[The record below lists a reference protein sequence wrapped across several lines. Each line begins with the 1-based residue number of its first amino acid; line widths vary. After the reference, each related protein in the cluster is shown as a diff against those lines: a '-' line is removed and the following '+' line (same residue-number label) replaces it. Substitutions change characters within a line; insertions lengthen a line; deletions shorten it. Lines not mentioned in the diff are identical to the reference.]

1 MANPAVNRPRTVMMG
16 AVALLS
22 LSLLGSLVLMSGAM
36 QNSTRFGALYSVLL
50 ISNSAGLLAFVGLIG
65 INVQRLARQLRA
77 REAGARLTLRMLV
90 IFVALAVLP
99 VTVLYSFS
107 LDFLKRGIDSWFDV
121 QIGQAL
127 ESALELSREALDLR
141 MRDLLS
147 QTEIMAEEFGQGAQE
162 RTPLNLDALHDPGS
176 IVAASSWTP
185 GASALDE
192 MRAHSGADELTLLSS
207 DGEPLA
213 TSSRISELIPHLPSE
228 ALLVQVREGR
238 SYIGLDPLRD
248 GTLFVRAVVNVNVAQ
263 GSGQR
268 RILHALFPISARL
281 NNLAETVE
289 EAYAKYHELAYLR
302 DKLKLSFAMTLTM
315 VLLYSIV
322 TAVWAAFYS
331 ARRLAAP
338 IRDLATG
345 TAAVAAGDYT
355 TSLPVQSNDEM
366 GFLVSSFNDMTR
378 RIGRARVDVETQREY
393 LDTVLRQLSSGVI
406 ALDDSARITTLNDSA
421 CHMLELG
428 PGAVAGAAFIEICHA
443 DDHLLPLA
451 EAIAPL
457 IAEQRRQWQEQITI
471 FASDGRRV
479 LMCRGTALA
488 AEGDAARGYVIVF
501 ENITAIIQGQR
512 DAAWSEVARRLA
524 HEIKNPLTPIQLAAE
539 RLRQKYLK
547 KLSAEDGETLER
559 LTSTIVQQVET
570 MKAIVNTFSDYA
582 KTPTISRGAV
592 DINALLC
599 GVVELLRSAQPEAIV
614 ETHLAPDLPA
624 ISGDAARLRQ
634 VMNNLIKNAFEAS
647 PAGENAHII
656 IATSTTQYAQADH
669 VEIRIEDRGE
679 GVTEQLLQNI
689 FEPYVS
695 TKARGTGLGLAIVK
709 KIVEEHNGVVTLRNN
724 QGPGA
729 VAIIRLPL
737 DIEPALTEVRL
748 VKDAV

>member
-1 MANPAVNRPRTVMMG
+1 MLG

-36 QNSTRFGALYSVLL
+36 QNSTKFGALYSVLL
-50 ISNSAGLLAFVGLIG
+50 LSNTAGLLTFVALIG
-65 INVQRLARQLRA
+65 INVRRLARQLRT
-77 REAGARLTLRMLV
+77 REPGARLTLRMLV

-99 VTVLYSFS
+99 VTVLYGFS
-107 LDFLKRGIDSWFDV
+107 LDFLRRGIDSWFDV
-121 QIGQAL
+121 RIGQAL
-127 ESALELSREALDLR
+127 EGALELGREALDLR

-147 QTEIMAEEFGQGAQE
+147 QTETMAEEIGQGAPE
-162 RTPLNLDALHDPGS
+162 RTPLNLDALRDPDS
-176 IVAASSWTP
+176 IVVASTWTP
-185 GASALDE
+185 GSAVLDA

-213 TSSRISELIPHLPSE
+213 TSSRITDLIPHMPSE
-228 ALLVQVREGR
+228 ALLIQVRQGR

-248 GTLFVRAVVNVNVAQ
+248 GTLFVRVVVNVNVAP

-268 RILHALFPISARL
+268 RVLHALFPISTRI
-281 NNLAETVE
+281 NKLAATVE
-289 EAYAKYHELAYLR
+289 DAYAKYHELDYLR

-315 VLLYSIV
+315 VLLFSIV

-345 TAAVAAGDYT
+345 TAAVAAGDYA

-378 RIGRARVDVETQREY
+378 RIGRARVEVETQREY

-421 CHMLELG
+421 SHMLELG
-428 PGAVAGAAFIEICHA
+428 AGAVPGASFLDVCRA
-443 DDHLLPLA
+443 DDHLQPLA
-451 EAIAPL
+451 EAVAPL
-457 IAEQRRQWQEQITI
+457 IAEQRRQWQEQITV

-547 KLSAEDGETLER
+547 KLSAEDGEALER
-559 LTSTIVQQVET
+559 LTTTIVQQVET

-592 DINALLC
+592 DINGLLA
-599 GVVELLRSAQPEAIV
+599 GVVELLRSAHPEATV
-614 ETHLAPDLPA
+614 ETHLAPDLPM
-624 ISGDAARLRQ
+624 ISGDVTRLRQ

-647 PAGENAHII
+647 PEAANAHII
-656 IATSTTQYAQADH
+656 VATSTTQYAQADH
-669 VEIRIEDRGE
+669 VEIRIEDRGD
-679 GVTEQLLQNI
+679 GVSEQLMQNI

-737 DIEPALTEVRL
+737 DKEPALNQEWL
-748 VKDAV
+748 VKNAV

>member
-1 MANPAVNRPRTVMMG
+1 MLG

-22 LSLLGSLVLMSGAM
+22 LSLLGSLVLMSAAM
-36 QNSTRFGALYSVLL
+36 QNSARFGALYSVLL
-50 ISNSAGLLAFVGLIG
+50 LSNTAGLLAFVGLIS
-65 INVQRLARQLRA
+65 INVRRLARQLRA

-121 QIGQAL
+121 RIGQAL
-127 ESALELSREALDLR
+127 ESALELGREALDLR
-141 MRDLLS
+141 MRELLS
-147 QTEIMAEEFGQGAQE
+147 QTEAMAEEIGQGAPE
-162 RTPLNLDALHDPGS
+162 RTTLNLDALRDPDS
-176 IVAASSWTP
+176 IVVASAWTP
-185 GASALDE
+185 GSAVLDT
-192 MRAHSGADELTLLSS
+192 MRTHSGADELTLLSS

-213 TSSRISELIPHLPSE
+213 TSSRISDLIPHLPAE
-228 ALLVQVREGR
+228 AVLLQIRQGR

-248 GTLFVRAVVNVNVAQ
+248 GTLFVRVAVNVNVAP

-268 RILHALFPISARL
+268 RVLHALYPISPRL
-281 NNLAETVE
+281 NRLAATVE
-289 EAYAKYHELAYLR
+289 DAYAKYHELDYLR

-315 VLLYSIV
+315 VLLFSIV

-378 RIGRARVDVETQREY
+378 RIGRARVEVETQREY

-406 ALDDSARITTLNDSA
+406 ALDESARITTLNDSA
-421 CHMLELG
+421 AQMLELG
-428 PGAVAGAAFIEICHA
+428 EDASPGASFLAACQT
-443 DDHLLPLA
+443 DPHLHPLA
-451 EAIAPL
+451 EALAPL
-457 IAEQRRQWQEQITI
+457 IEEHRRQWQEQITI

-488 AEGDAARGYVIVF
+488 AESDAARGYVIVF

-547 KLSAEDGETLER
+547 KLGAEEGEALER
-559 LTSTIVQQVET
+559 LTSTIVQQVDT

-592 DINALLC
+592 DINALLS
-599 GVVELLRSAQPEAIV
+599 GVIELFRGAYPGATV
-614 ETHLAPDLPA
+614 ETHLAADLPP
-624 ISGDAARLRQ
+624 ISGDVTRLRQ

-647 PAGENAHII
+647 PEPTNAHII

-669 VEIRIEDRGE
+669 VEIRIEDRGD
-679 GVTEQLLQNI
+679 GLPEQMLQNI

-695 TKARGTGLGLAIVK
+695 SKARGTGLGLAIVK

-724 QGPGA
+724 PDQGA

-737 DIEPALTEVRL
+737 DKESAPNEPRL
-748 VKDAV
+748 AKDAV

>member
-1 MANPAVNRPRTVMMG
+1 MADAPVRSRAVILG
-16 AVALLS
+16 AVGLLS
-22 LSLLGSLVLMSGAM
+22 LSLLGSLVLMSATI
-36 QNSTRFGALYSVLL
+36 QNSARFGALYSVLL
-50 ISNSAGLLAFVGLIG
+50 LSNTAGLLAFVALIS
-65 INVQRLARQLRA
+65 INVRRLARQLRA
-77 REAGARLTLRMLV
+77 RAPGARLTLRMLV

-99 VTVLYSFS
+99 VTVLYGFS

-121 QIGQAL
+121 RIGQAL
-127 ESALELSREALDLR
+127 EGALELGREALDLR
-141 MRDLLS
+141 MRELLS
-147 QTEIMAEEFGQGAQE
+147 QTEAMAEEIAQGASE
-162 RTPLNLDALHDPGS
+162 RTTLNLDALRDPDS
-176 IVAASSWTP
+176 IVVASAWTP
-185 GASALDE
+185 GASVLDAL
-192 MRAHSGADELTLLSS
+192 RARSGADELTLLSS
-207 DGEPLA
+207 DGQPLA
-213 TSSRISELIPHLPSE
+213 TSSRITDLIPHIPTE
-228 ALLVQVREGR
+228 AMLIQVRQGR

-248 GTLFVRAVVNVNVAQ
+248 GTLFVRVAVNVNVAPAA
-263 GSGQR
+263 GTR
-268 RILHALFPISARL
+268 RVLHALYPISPRI
-281 NNLAETVE
+281 NTLAATVE
-289 EAYAKYHELAYLR
+289 DAYAKYHELDYLR

-315 VLLYSIV
+315 VLMFSIV

-345 TAAVAAGDYT
+345 TAAVAAGDYA

-378 RIGRARVDVETQREY
+378 RIGRARVEVETQREY

-406 ALDDSARITTLNDSA
+406 ALDDSARIRTLNDSA
-421 CHMLELG
+421 IQMLELG
-428 PGAVAGAAFIEICHA
+428 AGAVPGASFVEVCHE
-443 DDHLLPLA
+443 DDHLQPLA
-451 EAIAPL
+451 DALAPL
-457 IAEQRRQWQEQITI
+457 IAEQRQHWQEEVTI

-488 AEGDAARGYVIVF
+488 PVGDTARGYVVVF

-547 KLSAEDGETLER
+547 KLGAEEGEALER

-582 KTPTISRGAV
+582 KTPVISRGAV
-592 DINALLC
+592 DINSLLG
-599 GVVELLRSAQPEAIV
+599 GVVELFRSAHPDATV
-614 ETHLAPDLPA
+614 ETHLAPGLPA
-624 ISGDAARLRQ
+624 ISGDAVRLRQ
-634 VMNNLIKNAFEAS
+634 VFNNLIKNAFEAS
-647 PAGENAHII
+647 PEATNAHII
-656 IATSTTQYAQADH
+656 ASTSTTQYAQADH
-669 VEIRIEDRGE
+669 VEIRIEDRGD
-679 GVTEQLLQNI
+679 GLPEQLLQNI

-695 TKARGTGLGLAIVK
+695 SKARGTGLGLAIVK
-709 KIVEEHNGVVTLRNN
+709 KIVEEHHGVVTLRNN
-724 QGPGA
+724 AGAGA

-737 DIEPALTEVRL
+737 DKEPAQTAARP

>member
-1 MANPAVNRPRTVMMG
+1 MLG

-22 LSLLGSLVLMSGAM
+22 LSLLGSLVLMSAAM
-36 QNSTRFGALYSVLL
+36 QNSARFGALYSVLL
-50 ISNSAGLLAFVGLIG
+50 LSNTAGLLAFVGLIS
-65 INVQRLARQLRA
+65 INVRRLARQLRA

-121 QIGQAL
+121 RIGQAL
-127 ESALELSREALDLR
+127 ESALELGREALDLR
-141 MRDLLS
+141 MRELLS
-147 QTEIMAEEFGQGAQE
+147 QTEAMAEEIGQGAPE
-162 RTPLNLDALHDPGS
+162 RTTLNLDALRDPDS
-176 IVAASSWTP
+176 IVVASAWTP
-185 GASALDE
+185 GSAVLDT
-192 MRAHSGADELTLLSS
+192 MRTHSGADELTLLSS

-213 TSSRISELIPHLPSE
+213 TSSRISDLIPHLPAE
-228 ALLVQVREGR
+228 AVLLQVRQGR

-248 GTLFVRAVVNVNVAQ
+248 GTLFVRVAVNVNVAP

-268 RILHALFPISARL
+268 RVLHALYPISPRL
-281 NNLAETVE
+281 NRLAATVE
-289 EAYAKYHELAYLR
+289 DAYAKYHELDYLR

-315 VLLYSIV
+315 VLLFSIV

-378 RIGRARVDVETQREY
+378 RIGRARVEVETQREY

-406 ALDDSARITTLNDSA
+406 ALDESARITTLNDSA
-421 CHMLELG
+421 AQMLELG
-428 PGAVAGAAFIEICHA
+428 EDARPGASFLAACQA
-443 DDHLLPLA
+443 DPHLHPLA
-451 EAIAPL
+451 EALAPL
-457 IAEQRRQWQEQITI
+457 IEEHRRQWQEQITI

-547 KLSAEDGETLER
+547 KLGAEEGEALER
-559 LTSTIVQQVET
+559 LTSTIVQQVDT

-592 DINALLC
+592 DINALLS
-599 GVVELLRSAQPEAIV
+599 GVIELFRGAYPGATV
-614 ETHLAPDLPA
+614 ETHLAADLPP
-624 ISGDAARLRQ
+624 ISGDVTRLRQ

-647 PAGENAHII
+647 PEPTNAHII

-669 VEIRIEDRGE
+669 VEIRIEDRGD
-679 GVTEQLLQNI
+679 GLPEQMLQNI

-695 TKARGTGLGLAIVK
+695 SKARGTGLGLAIVK

-724 QGPGA
+724 PDQGA

-737 DIEPALTEVRL
+737 DKESAPNEPRL
-748 VKDAV
+748 AKDAV

>member
-1 MANPAVNRPRTVMMG
+1 MLG

-36 QNSTRFGALYSVLL
+36 QNSTKFGALYSVLL
-50 ISNSAGLLAFVGLIG
+50 LSNTAGLLTFVALIG
-65 INVQRLARQLRA
+65 INVRRLARQLRA
-77 REAGARLTLRMLV
+77 REPGARLTLRMLV

-99 VTVLYSFS
+99 VTVLYGFS
-107 LDFLKRGIDSWFDV
+107 LDFLRRGIDSWFDV
-121 QIGQAL
+121 RIGQAL
-127 ESALELSREALDLR
+127 EGALELGREALDLR

-147 QTEIMAEEFGQGAQE
+147 QTETMAEEIGQGAPE
-162 RTPLNLDALHDPGS
+162 RTPLNLDALRDPDS
-176 IVAASSWTP
+176 IVVASTWTP
-185 GASALDE
+185 GSAVLDA

-213 TSSRISELIPHLPSE
+213 TSSRITDLIPHMPSE
-228 ALLVQVREGR
+228 ALLIQVRQGR

-248 GTLFVRAVVNVNVAQ
+248 GTLFVRVVVNVNVAP

-268 RILHALFPISARL
+268 RVLHALFPISTRI
-281 NNLAETVE
+281 NKLAATVE
-289 EAYAKYHELAYLR
+289 DAYAKYHELDYLR
-302 DKLKLSFAMTLTM
+302 DKLKLSFAMSLTM
-315 VLLYSIV
+315 VLLFSIV

-345 TAAVAAGDYT
+345 TAAVAAGDYA

-378 RIGRARVDVETQREY
+378 RIGRARVEVETQREY

-421 CHMLELG
+421 SHMLELG
-428 PGAVAGAAFIEICHA
+428 AGAVPGASFLDVCRA
-443 DDHLLPLA
+443 DDHLQPLA
-451 EAIAPL
+451 EAVAPL
-457 IAEQRRQWQEQITI
+457 IAEQRRQWQEQITV

-547 KLSAEDGETLER
+547 KLSAEDGEALER
-559 LTSTIVQQVET
+559 LTTTIVQQVET

-592 DINALLC
+592 DINGLLA
-599 GVVELLRSAQPEAIV
+599 GVVELLRSAHPEATV
-614 ETHLAPDLPA
+614 ETHLAPDLPM
-624 ISGDAARLRQ
+624 ISGDVTRLRQ

-647 PAGENAHII
+647 PEAANAHII
-656 IATSTTQYAQADH
+656 VATSTTQYAQADH
-669 VEIRIEDRGE
+669 VEIRIEDRGD
-679 GVTEQLLQNI
+679 GVSEQLMQNI

-737 DIEPALTEVRL
+737 DKEPALNQEWL
-748 VKDAV
+748 VKNAV

>member
-1 MANPAVNRPRTVMMG
+1 MLG

-22 LSLLGSLVLMSGAM
+22 LSLLGSLVLMSAAM
-36 QNSTRFGALYSVLL
+36 QNSARFGALYSVLL
-50 ISNSAGLLAFVGLIG
+50 LSNTAGLLAFIGLIS
-65 INVQRLARQLRA
+65 INVRRLARQLRA
-77 REAGARLTLRMLV
+77 REPGARLTLRMLV

-127 ESALELSREALDLR
+127 EGALELGREALDLR
-141 MRDLLS
+141 MRELLS
-147 QTEIMAEEFGQGAQE
+147 QTEAMAEEISQGAPE
-162 RTPLNLDALHDPGS
+162 RTTLNLDALRDPDS
-176 IVAASSWTP
+176 IVVASAWTP
-185 GASALDE
+185 GPAVLDT

-213 TSSRISELIPHLPSE
+213 TSSRISDLIPHLPAE
-228 ALLVQVREGR
+228 AVLLQIRQGR

-248 GTLFVRAVVNVNVAQ
+248 GTLFVRVVVNVNVAP

-268 RILHALFPISARL
+268 RVLHALYPISPRL
-281 NNLAETVE
+281 NRLAATVE
-289 EAYAKYHELAYLR
+289 DAYAKYHELDYLR

-315 VLLYSIV
+315 VLLFSIV

-378 RIGRARVDVETQREY
+378 RIGRARVEVETQREY

-421 CHMLELG
+421 AHMLELG
-428 PGAVAGAAFIEICHA
+428 DEARPGTSFLAACQA
-443 DDHLLPLA
+443 DPHLLPLA
-451 EAIAPL
+451 EALAPL
-457 IAEQRRQWQEQITI
+457 IEEQRRQWQEQITL

-547 KLSAEDGETLER
+547 KLGAEDGEALER
-559 LTSTIVQQVET
+559 LTSTIVQQVDT

-592 DINALLC
+592 DINALLS
-599 GVVELLRSAQPEAIV
+599 GVIELFRSAYPGATV
-614 ETHLAPDLPA
+614 ETHLAADLPPL
-624 ISGDAARLRQ
+624 SGDVTRLRQ

-647 PAGENAHII
+647 PEPANAHII
-656 IATSTTQYAQADH
+656 ISTSTTQYAQADH
-669 VEIRIEDRGE
+669 VEIRIEDRGD
-679 GVTEQLLQNI
+679 GLPEQLLQNI

-695 TKARGTGLGLAIVK
+695 SKARGTGLGLAIVK

-724 QGPGA
+724 QDQGA

-737 DIEPALTEVRL
+737 DKEPAQNEPRPM
-748 VKDAV
+748 KDAV

>member
-1 MANPAVNRPRTVMMG
+1 MLG

-22 LSLLGSLVLMSGAM
+22 LALLGTLVLMSAAM
-36 QNSTRFGALYSVLL
+36 QNSAKFGALYSVLL
-50 ISNSAGLLAFVGLIG
+50 LSNTAGLLAFVGLIG
-65 INVQRLARQLRA
+65 INVRRLASQLRR
-77 REAGARLTLRMLV
+77 REPGARLTLRMLL

-127 ESALELSREALDLR
+127 DGALELGREALDLR

-147 QTEIMAEEFGQGAQE
+147 QTEAMAEEIGQGASE
-162 RTPLNLDALHDPGS
+162 RTTLNLDALRDPDS
-176 IVAASSWTP
+176 IVVASTWTP
-185 GASALDE
+185 GPAVLDTL
-192 MRAHSGADELTLLSS
+192 RTHSGADELTLLSS

-213 TSSRISELIPHLPSE
+213 TSSRITDLIPHLPAE
-228 ALLVQVREGR
+228 AVLLQIRQGR

-248 GTLFVRAVVNVNVAQ
+248 GTLFVRVAVNVAP

-268 RILHALFPISARL
+268 RVLHALYPISPRL
-281 NNLAETVE
+281 NKLAATVE
-289 EAYAKYHELAYLR
+289 DAYAKYHELDYLR

-315 VLLYSIV
+315 VLLFSIV

-378 RIGRARVDVETQREY
+378 RIGRARVEVETQREY

-406 ALDDSARITTLNDSA
+406 ALDESARITTLNDSA
-421 CHMLELG
+421 ALMLELG
-428 PGAVAGAAFIEICHA
+428 AEAVPGTSFIAACQA

-451 EAIAPL
+451 EAVAPL
-457 IAEQRRQWQEQITI
+457 IAEQRRQWQEQVTI

-488 AEGDAARGYVIVF
+488 PAGDAARGYVIVF

-547 KLSAEDGETLER
+547 KLGAEEGAALER
-559 LTSTIVQQVET
+559 LTSTIVQQVDT

-592 DINALLC
+592 DINALLS
-599 GVVELLRSAQPEAIV
+599 GVVELFRSAYPNATV
-614 ETHLAPDLPA
+614 ETYLASDLPM
-624 ISGDAARLRQ
+624 ISGDVSRLRQ

-647 PAGENAHII
+647 PEPANAHII
-656 IATSTTQYAQADH
+656 VATSTTQSAQADH
-669 VEIRIEDRGE
+669 VEIRIEDHGD
-679 GVTEQLLQNI
+679 GVSEQLLQNI

-695 TKARGTGLGLAIVK
+695 SKARGTGLGLAIVK

-737 DIEPALTEVRL
+737 DKESAPNEVRL

>member
-1 MANPAVNRPRTVMMG
+1 MLG

-22 LSLLGSLVLMSGAM
+22 LALLGTLVLMSAAM
-36 QNSTRFGALYSVLL
+36 QNSAKFGALYSVLL
-50 ISNSAGLLAFVGLIG
+50 LSNTAGLLAFVGLIG
-65 INVQRLARQLRA
+65 INVRRLASQLRR
-77 REAGARLTLRMLV
+77 REPGARLTLRMLL

-127 ESALELSREALDLR
+127 DGALELGREALDLR

-147 QTEIMAEEFGQGAQE
+147 QTEAMAEEIGQGASE
-162 RTPLNLDALHDPGS
+162 RTTLNLDALRDPDS
-176 IVAASSWTP
+176 IVVASTWTP
-185 GASALDE
+185 GPAVLDTL
-192 MRAHSGADELTLLSS
+192 RTHSGADELTLLSS

-213 TSSRISELIPHLPSE
+213 TSSRITDLIPHLPAE
-228 ALLVQVREGR
+228 AVLLQIRQGR

-248 GTLFVRAVVNVNVAQ
+248 GTLFVRVAVNVAP

-268 RILHALFPISARL
+268 RVLHALYPISPRL
-281 NNLAETVE
+281 NKLAATVE
-289 EAYAKYHELAYLR
+289 DAYAKYHELDYLR

-315 VLLYSIV
+315 VLLFSIV

-378 RIGRARVDVETQREY
+378 RIGRARVEVETQREY

-406 ALDDSARITTLNDSA
+406 ALDESARITTLNDSA
-421 CHMLELG
+421 ALMLELG
-428 PGAVAGAAFIEICHA
+428 AEAVPGTSFIAACQA

-451 EAIAPL
+451 EAVAPL
-457 IAEQRRQWQEQITI
+457 IAEQRRQWQEQVTI

-488 AEGDAARGYVIVF
+488 AAGDAARGYVIVF

-547 KLSAEDGETLER
+547 KLGAEEGAALER
-559 LTSTIVQQVET
+559 LTSTIVQQVDT

-592 DINALLC
+592 DINALLS
-599 GVVELLRSAQPEAIV
+599 GVVELFRSAYPNATV
-614 ETHLAPDLPA
+614 ETYLASDLPM
-624 ISGDAARLRQ
+624 ISGDVSRLRQ

-647 PAGENAHII
+647 PEPANAHII
-656 IATSTTQYAQADH
+656 VATSTTQSAQADH
-669 VEIRIEDRGE
+669 VEIRIEDHGD
-679 GVTEQLLQNI
+679 GVSEQLLQNI

-695 TKARGTGLGLAIVK
+695 SKARGTGLGLAIVK

-737 DIEPALTEVRL
+737 DKESAPNEVRL

>member
-1 MANPAVNRPRTVMMG
+1 MLG

-36 QNSTRFGALYSVLL
+36 QNSTKFGALYSVLL
-50 ISNSAGLLAFVGLIG
+50 LSNTAGLLTFVALIG
-65 INVQRLARQLRA
+65 INVRRLARQLRA
-77 REAGARLTLRMLV
+77 REPGARLTLRMLV

-99 VTVLYSFS
+99 VTVLYGFS
-107 LDFLKRGIDSWFDV
+107 LDFLRRGIDSWFDV
-121 QIGQAL
+121 RIGQAL
-127 ESALELSREALDLR
+127 EGALELGREALDLR

-147 QTEIMAEEFGQGAQE
+147 QTETMAEEIGQGASE
-162 RTPLNLDALHDPGS
+162 RTPLNLDALRDPDG
-176 IVAASSWTP
+176 IVVASTWTP
-185 GASALDE
+185 GPAVLDA
-192 MRAHSGADELTLLSS
+192 MRTHSGADELTLLSS

-213 TSSRISELIPHLPSE
+213 TSSRITDLIPHMPSE
-228 ALLVQVREGR
+228 ALLIQVRQGR

-248 GTLFVRAVVNVNVAQ
+248 GTLFVRVVVNVNVAP

-268 RILHALFPISARL
+268 RVLHALYPISTRI
-281 NNLAETVE
+281 NKLAATVE
-289 EAYAKYHELAYLR
+289 DAYAKYHELDYLR

-315 VLLYSIV
+315 VLLFSIV

-345 TAAVAAGDYT
+345 TAAVAAGDYA

-378 RIGRARVDVETQREY
+378 RIGRARVEVETQREY

-421 CHMLELG
+421 SHMLELG
-428 PGAVAGAAFIEICHA
+428 AGAVPGASFLDVCQA
-443 DDHLLPLA
+443 DDHLQPLA
-451 EAIAPL
+451 EAVAPL
-457 IAEQRRQWQEQITI
+457 IAEQRRQWQEQITV

-547 KLSAEDGETLER
+547 KLSAEDGEALER

-592 DINALLC
+592 DINGLLA
-599 GVVELLRSAQPEAIV
+599 GVVELLRSAHPEAMV
-614 ETHLAPDLPA
+614 ETHLAPDLPM
-624 ISGDAARLRQ
+624 ISGDVTRLRQ

-647 PAGENAHII
+647 PEAANAHII
-656 IATSTTQYAQADH
+656 VATSTTQYAQADH
-669 VEIRIEDRGE
+669 VEIRIEDRGD
-679 GVTEQLLQNI
+679 GVSEQLMQNI

-737 DIEPALTEVRL
+737 DKEPALNEERL

>member
-1 MANPAVNRPRTVMMG
+1 MVG

-50 ISNSAGLLAFVGLIG
+50 LSNTAGLLAFVVLIG
-65 INVQRLARQLRA
+65 INVRRLARQLRA
-77 REAGARLTLRMLV
+77 REPGARLTLRMLV

-107 LDFLKRGIDSWFDV
+107 LDFLRRGIDSWFDV
-121 QIGQAL
+121 RIGHAL
-127 ESALELSREALDLR
+127 EGALELSREALDLR

-147 QTEIMAEEFGQGAQE
+147 QTETMAEEIGQGAPE
-162 RTPLNLDALHDPGS
+162 RTPLDLDALHDPGS
-176 IVAASSWTP
+176 IVAASTWTP
-185 GASALDE
+185 GAAVLDQ

-213 TSSRISELIPHLPSE
+213 TSSRISDLIPHLPSE
-228 ALLVQVREGR
+228 ALLVQVRQGR

-248 GTLFVRAVVNVNVAQ
+248 GTLFVRVVVNVNVAPS
-263 GSGQR
+263 SGQR
-268 RILHALFPISARL
+268 RILHALFPISARI
-281 NNLAETVE
+281 NNLAATVE
-289 EAYAKYHELAYLR
+289 DAYAKYHELDYLR

-315 VLLYSIV
+315 VLLFSIV

-345 TAAVAAGDYT
+345 TAAVAAGDYA

-378 RIGRARVDVETQREY
+378 RIGRARVEVETQREY

-421 CHMLELG
+421 AHMLELG
-428 PGAVAGAAFIEICHA
+428 TGAVQGASFIETCHA
-443 DDHLLPLA
+443 DDHLQPLA

-547 KLSAEDGETLER
+547 KLSAEDGEALER

-592 DINALLC
+592 DINALLA
-599 GVVELLRSAQPEAIV
+599 GVVELLRSAHPDATV
-614 ETHLAPDLPA
+614 ETHFAPHLPS
-624 ISGDAARLRQ
+624 ISGDVARLRQ

-647 PAGENAHII
+647 PDGKNAHII
-656 IATSTTQYAQADH
+656 VATSTTQYAQVEH
-669 VEIRIEDRGE
+669 VEIRIEDHGE
-679 GVTEQLLQNI
+679 GVSEQLLQNI

-737 DIEPALTEVRL
+737 DKEPALNEARL

>member
-1 MANPAVNRPRTVMMG
+1 MLG

-22 LSLLGSLVLMSGAM
+22 LSLLGTLVLMSAAM
-36 QNSTRFGALYSVLL
+36 QNSARFGALYSVLL
-50 ISNSAGLLAFVGLIG
+50 LSNTAGLLAFVGLIS
-65 INVQRLARQLRA
+65 INVRRLARQLRA
-77 REAGARLTLRMLV
+77 REPGARLTLRMLV

-127 ESALELSREALDLR
+127 DSALELGREALDLR
-141 MRDLLS
+141 MRELLS
-147 QTEIMAEEFGQGAQE
+147 QTEAMAEEIGQGSPE
-162 RTPLNLDALHDPGS
+162 RTTLNLDALRDPDS
-176 IVAASSWTP
+176 IVVASAWTP
-185 GASALDE
+185 GSAVLDT

-213 TSSRISELIPHLPSE
+213 TSSRISELIPHLPAE
-228 ALLVQVREGR
+228 AVLLQIRQGR

-248 GTLFVRAVVNVNVAQ
+248 GTLFVRVAVNVNVAP

-268 RILHALFPISARL
+268 RVLHALYPISPRL
-281 NNLAETVE
+281 NKLAATVE
-289 EAYAKYHELAYLR
+289 DAYAKYHELDYLR

-315 VLLYSIV
+315 VLLFSIV

-378 RIGRARVDVETQREY
+378 RIGRARVEVETQRGY

-421 CHMLELG
+421 AHMLELG
-428 PGAVAGAAFIEICHA
+428 EEARPGISFIAACQA
-443 DDHLLPLA
+443 DPHLHPLA
-451 EAIAPL
+451 EALAPL
-457 IAEQRRQWQEQITI
+457 IAEQRQQWQVQVTI

-488 AEGDAARGYVIVF
+488 ADNDAARGYVIVF

-547 KLSAEDGETLER
+547 KLGAEEGEALER
-559 LTSTIVQQVET
+559 LTSTIVQQVDT

-582 KTPTISRGAV
+582 KTPVISRGAV
-592 DINALLC
+592 DINALLS
-599 GVVELLRSAQPEAIV
+599 GVIELFRSAYPGATV
-614 ETHLAPDLPA
+614 ETHLTADLPP
-624 ISGDAARLRQ
+624 ISGDVTRLRQ

-647 PAGENAHII
+647 PEPANAHII
-656 IATSTTQYAQADH
+656 ITTSTTQYAQADH
-669 VEIRIEDRGE
+669 VEIRIEDRGD
-679 GVTEQLLQNI
+679 GLPEQLLQNI

-695 TKARGTGLGLAIVK
+695 SKARGTGLGLAIVK

-724 QGPGA
+724 QERGA

-737 DIEPALTEVRL
+737 DKEPAQNEPRL
-748 VKDAV
+748 AKDAV

>member
-1 MANPAVNRPRTVMMG
+1 MLG

-22 LSLLGSLVLMSGAM
+22 LSLLGTLVLMSAAM
-36 QNSTRFGALYSVLL
+36 QNSAKFGALYSVLL
-50 ISNSAGLLAFVGLIG
+50 LSNTAGLLAFVGLIG
-65 INVQRLARQLRA
+65 INVRRLASQLRR
-77 REAGARLTLRMLV
+77 REPGARLTLRMLL

-107 LDFLKRGIDSWFDV
+107 LDFLRRGIDSWFDV
-121 QIGQAL
+121 RIGQAL
-127 ESALELSREALDLR
+127 DSALELGREALDLR
-141 MRDLLS
+141 MRELLS
-147 QTEIMAEEFGQGAQE
+147 QTEAMAEEIGQGASE
-162 RTPLNLDALHDPGS
+162 RTTLNLDALRDPDS
-176 IVAASSWTP
+176 IVVASTWTP
-185 GASALDE
+185 GPAVLGT
-192 MRAHSGADELTLLSS
+192 MRTHSGADELTLLSI

-213 TSSRISELIPHLPSE
+213 TSSRISDLIPHLPAE
-228 ALLVQVREGR
+228 AVLLQVRQGR

-248 GTLFVRAVVNVNVAQ
+248 GTLLVRVVVNVNVAP

-268 RILHALFPISARL
+268 RVLHALYPISPRL
-281 NNLAETVE
+281 NELAATVE
-289 EAYAKYHELAYLR
+289 DAYAKYHELDYLR

-315 VLLYSIV
+315 VLLFSIV

-378 RIGRARVDVETQREY
+378 RIGRARVEVETQREY

-406 ALDDSARITTLNDSA
+406 ALDESARITTLNDSA
-421 CHMLELG
+421 AHMLELSPSAI
-428 PGAVAGAAFIEICHA
+428 PGTSFIAACQA

-451 EAIAPL
+451 EAVAPL
-457 IAEQRRQWQEQITI
+457 IVDHRQQWQEQVTI

-488 AEGDAARGYVIVF
+488 AAGDAARGYVIVF

-547 KLSAEDGETLER
+547 KLGAEEGEALER
-559 LTSTIVQQVET
+559 LTSTIVQQVDT

-592 DINALLC
+592 DINALLS
-599 GVVELLRSAQPEAIV
+599 GVVELFRSAYPSATM
-614 ETHLAPDLPA
+614 ETHLATDLPN
-624 ISGDAARLRQ
+624 ISGDVSRLRQ

-647 PAGENAHII
+647 PEPANAHII
-656 IATSTTQYAQADH
+656 VATSTTQYAQADH
-669 VEIRIEDRGE
+669 VEIRIEDHGD
-679 GVTEQLLQNI
+679 GVSEQLLQNI

-695 TKARGTGLGLAIVK
+695 SKSRGTGLGLAIVK

-737 DIEPALTEVRL
+737 DKEPAANEVRL

>member
-1 MANPAVNRPRTVMMG
+1 MLG

-22 LSLLGSLVLMSGAM
+22 LALLGTLVLMSAAM
-36 QNSTRFGALYSVLL
+36 QNSAKFGALYSVLL
-50 ISNSAGLLAFVGLIG
+50 LSNTAGLLAFVGLIG
-65 INVQRLARQLRA
+65 INVRRLASQLRR
-77 REAGARLTLRMLV
+77 REPGARLTLRMLL

-127 ESALELSREALDLR
+127 DGALELGREALDLR

-147 QTEIMAEEFGQGAQE
+147 QTEAMAEEIGQGASE
-162 RTPLNLDALHDPGS
+162 RTTLNLDALRDPDS
-176 IVAASSWTP
+176 IVVASTWTP
-185 GASALDE
+185 GPAVLDTL
-192 MRAHSGADELTLLSS
+192 RTHSGADELTLLSS

-213 TSSRISELIPHLPSE
+213 TSSRITDLIPHLPAE
-228 ALLVQVREGR
+228 AVLLQIRQGR

-248 GTLFVRAVVNVNVAQ
+248 GTLFVRVAVNVAP

-268 RILHALFPISARL
+268 RVLHALYPISPRL
-281 NNLAETVE
+281 NKLAATVE
-289 EAYAKYHELAYLR
+289 DAYAKYHELDYLR

-315 VLLYSIV
+315 VLLFSIV

-378 RIGRARVDVETQREY
+378 RIGRARVEVETQREY

-406 ALDDSARITTLNDSA
+406 ALDESARITTLNDSA
-421 CHMLELG
+421 ALMLELG
-428 PGAVAGAAFIEICHA
+428 AEAVPGTSFIAACQA

-451 EAIAPL
+451 EAVAPL
-457 IAEQRRQWQEQITI
+457 IAEQRRQWQEQVTI

-488 AEGDAARGYVIVF
+488 AAGDAARGYVIVF

-547 KLSAEDGETLER
+547 KLGAEEGEALER
-559 LTSTIVQQVET
+559 LTSTIVQQVDT

-592 DINALLC
+592 DINALLS
-599 GVVELLRSAQPEAIV
+599 GVVELFRSAYPNATV
-614 ETHLAPDLPA
+614 ETYLASDLPM
-624 ISGDAARLRQ
+624 ISGDVSRLRQ

-647 PAGENAHII
+647 PEPANAHII
-656 IATSTTQYAQADH
+656 VATSTTQSAQADH
-669 VEIRIEDRGE
+669 VEIRIEDHGD
-679 GVTEQLLQNI
+679 GVSEQLLQNI

-695 TKARGTGLGLAIVK
+695 SKARGTGLGLAIVK

-737 DIEPALTEVRL
+737 DKESAPNEVRL

>member
-1 MANPAVNRPRTVMMG
+1 MLG

-22 LSLLGSLVLMSGAM
+22 LALLGTLVLMSAAM
-36 QNSTRFGALYSVLL
+36 QNSAKFGALYSVLL
-50 ISNSAGLLAFVGLIG
+50 LSNTAGLVAFVGLIG
-65 INVQRLARQLRA
+65 INVRRLASQLRR
-77 REAGARLTLRMLV
+77 REPGARLTLRMLL

-127 ESALELSREALDLR
+127 DGALELGREALDLR

-147 QTEIMAEEFGQGAQE
+147 QTEAMAEEIGQGASE
-162 RTPLNLDALHDPGS
+162 RTTLNLDALRDPDS
-176 IVAASSWTP
+176 IVVASTWTP
-185 GASALDE
+185 GPAVLDTL
-192 MRAHSGADELTLLSS
+192 RAHSGADELTLLSS

-213 TSSRISELIPHLPSE
+213 TSSRITDLIPHLPAE
-228 ALLVQVREGR
+228 AVLLQIRQGR

-248 GTLFVRAVVNVNVAQ
+248 GTLFVRVAVNVAP

-268 RILHALFPISARL
+268 RVLHALYPISPRI
-281 NNLAETVE
+281 NELAATVE
-289 EAYAKYHELAYLR
+289 DAYAKYHELDYLR

-315 VLLYSIV
+315 VLLFSIV

-378 RIGRARVDVETQREY
+378 RIGRARVEVETQREY

-406 ALDDSARITTLNDSA
+406 ALDESARITTLNDSA
-421 CHMLELG
+421 ARMLELG
-428 PGAVAGAAFIEICHA
+428 AEAVPGTSFIAACQA

-451 EAIAPL
+451 EAVAPL
-457 IAEQRRQWQEQITI
+457 IAEQRRQWQEQVTI

-488 AEGDAARGYVIVF
+488 AAGDAARGYVIVF

-547 KLSAEDGETLER
+547 KLGAEEGEALER
-559 LTSTIVQQVET
+559 LTSTIVQQVDT

-592 DINALLC
+592 DINALLS
-599 GVVELLRSAQPEAIV
+599 GVVELFRSAYPTATV
-614 ETHLAPDLPA
+614 ETYLASDLPML
-624 ISGDAARLRQ
+624 SGDVSRLRQ

-647 PAGENAHII
+647 PEPANAHII
-656 IATSTTQYAQADH
+656 VATSTTQSAQADH
-669 VEIRIEDRGE
+669 VEIRIEDHGD
-679 GVTEQLLQNI
+679 GVSEQLLQNI

-695 TKARGTGLGLAIVK
+695 SKARGTGLGLAIVK

-724 QGPGA
+724 PGPGA

-737 DIEPALTEVRL
+737 DKESAPNEV
-748 VKDAV
+748 KAS

>member
-1 MANPAVNRPRTVMMG
+1 MANPPVKRPRTVMVG

-50 ISNSAGLLAFVGLIG
+50 LSNTAGLLAFVVLIG
-65 INVQRLARQLRA
+65 INVRRLARQLRA
-77 REAGARLTLRMLV
+77 REPGARLTLRMLV

-107 LDFLKRGIDSWFDV
+107 LDFLRRGIDSWFDV
-121 QIGQAL
+121 RIGHAL
-127 ESALELSREALDLR
+127 EGALELSREALDLR

-147 QTEIMAEEFGQGAQE
+147 QTETMAEEIGQGAPE
-162 RTPLNLDALHDPGS
+162 RTPLDLDALHDPGS
-176 IVAASSWTP
+176 IVAASTWTP
-185 GASALDE
+185 GAAVLDQ

-213 TSSRISELIPHLPSE
+213 TSSRISDLIPHLPSE
-228 ALLVQVREGR
+228 ALLVQVRQGR

-248 GTLFVRAVVNVNVAQ
+248 GTLFVRVVVNVNVAPS
-263 GSGQR
+263 SGQR
-268 RILHALFPISARL
+268 RILHALFPISARI
-281 NNLAETVE
+281 NNLAATVE
-289 EAYAKYHELAYLR
+289 DAYAKYHELDYLR

-315 VLLYSIV
+315 VLLFSIV

-345 TAAVAAGDYT
+345 TAAVAAGDYA

-378 RIGRARVDVETQREY
+378 RIGRARVEVETQREY

-421 CHMLELG
+421 AHMLELG
-428 PGAVAGAAFIEICHA
+428 TGAVQGASFIETCHA
-443 DDHLLPLA
+443 DDHLQPLA

-547 KLSAEDGETLER
+547 KLSAEDGEALER

-592 DINALLC
+592 DINALLA
-599 GVVELLRSAQPEAIV
+599 GVVELLRSAHPDATV
-614 ETHLAPDLPA
+614 ETHFAPHLPS
-624 ISGDAARLRQ
+624 ISGDVARLRQ

-647 PAGENAHII
+647 PDGKNAHII
-656 IATSTTQYAQADH
+656 VATSTTQYAQAEH
-669 VEIRIEDRGE
+669 VEIRIEDHGE
-679 GVTEQLLQNI
+679 GVSEQLLQNI

-737 DIEPALTEVRL
+737 DKEPALNEARL

>member
-1 MANPAVNRPRTVMMG
+1 MMLG

-22 LSLLGSLVLMSGAM
+22 LSLLGSLVLMSGAI
-36 QNSTRFGALYSVLL
+36 QNSTKFGALYSVLL
-50 ISNSAGLLAFVGLIG
+50 LSNTVGLLAFVGLIG
-65 INVQRLARQLRA
+65 INVRRLARQLRA

-121 QIGQAL
+121 RIGQAL

-147 QTEIMAEEFGQGAQE
+147 QTEIMAEEFGQGTPE

-176 IVAASSWTP
+176 IVAASNWTP

-207 DGEPLA
+207 EGEPLA
-213 TSSRISELIPHLPSE
+213 TSSRISDLIPHLPSE
-228 ALLVQVREGR
+228 ALLVQVRQGR

-248 GTLFVRAVVNVNVAQ
+248 GSLFVRVVVNVNVAQ

-268 RILHALFPISARL
+268 RILHALFPISARI
-281 NNLAETVE
+281 NNLAATVE
-289 EAYAKYHELAYLR
+289 DAYAKYHELAYLR

-315 VLLYSIV
+315 VLLFSIV

-378 RIGRARVDVETQREY
+378 RIGRARVEVETQREY

-406 ALDDSARITTLNDSA
+406 ALDDSALITTLNDTASQ
-421 CHMLELG
+421 MLELG
-428 PGAVAGAAFIEICHA
+428 AGAVPGASFIDICHA
-443 DDHLLPLA
+443 DDHLHPLA
-451 EAIAPL
+451 EAFAPL

-539 RLRQKYLK
+539 RLRQKYRK
-547 KLSAEDGETLER
+547 KLNAEDGESLER

-592 DINALLC
+592 DINALLA
-599 GVVELLRSAQPEAIV
+599 GVVELLRSAHPEATV
-614 ETHLAPDLPA
+614 ETNLAPNLPA
-624 ISGDAARLRQ
+624 ISGDVARLRQ

-656 IATSTTQYAQADH
+656 VVTSTTQYAQADH

-679 GVTEQLLQNI
+679 GVSEQLLQNI

-695 TKARGTGLGLAIVK
+695 SKARGTGLGLAIVK

-737 DIEPALTEVRL
+737 DKEPALNETRL

>member
-1 MANPAVNRPRTVMMG
+1 MMLG

-22 LSLLGSLVLMSGAM
+22 LSLLGSLVLMSGAI
-36 QNSTRFGALYSVLL
+36 QNSTKFGALYSVLL
-50 ISNSAGLLAFVGLIG
+50 LSNTVGLLAFVGLIG
-65 INVQRLARQLRA
+65 INVRRLARQLRA

-121 QIGQAL
+121 RIGQAL

-147 QTEIMAEEFGQGAQE
+147 QTEIMAEEFGQGTPE

-176 IVAASSWTP
+176 IVAASNWTP

-207 DGEPLA
+207 EGEPLA
-213 TSSRISELIPHLPSE
+213 TSSRISDLIPHLPSE
-228 ALLVQVREGR
+228 ALLVQVRQGR

-248 GTLFVRAVVNVNVAQ
+248 GSLFVRVVVNVNVAQ

-268 RILHALFPISARL
+268 RILHALFPISARI
-281 NNLAETVE
+281 NNLAATVE
-289 EAYAKYHELAYLR
+289 DAYAKYHELAYLR

-315 VLLYSIV
+315 VLLFSIV

-378 RIGRARVDVETQREY
+378 RIGRARVEVETQREY

-406 ALDDSARITTLNDSA
+406 ALDDSALITTLNDTASQ
-421 CHMLELG
+421 MLELG
-428 PGAVAGAAFIEICHA
+428 AGAVPGASFIDICHA
-443 DDHLLPLA
+443 DDHLHPLA
-451 EAIAPL
+451 EAFAPL

-539 RLRQKYLK
+539 RLRQKYRK
-547 KLSAEDGETLER
+547 KLNAEDGESLER

-592 DINALLC
+592 DINALLA
-599 GVVELLRSAQPEAIV
+599 GVVELLRSAHPEATV
-614 ETHLAPDLPA
+614 ETNLAPNLPA
-624 ISGDAARLRQ
+624 ISGDVARLRQ

-656 IATSTTQYAQADH
+656 VVTSTTQYAQADH

-679 GVTEQLLQNI
+679 GVSEQLLQNI

-695 TKARGTGLGLAIVK
+695 SKARGTGLGLAIVK

-737 DIEPALTEVRL
+737 DKEPALNQEWL
-748 VKDAV
+748 VKNAV